1 MQKAGQRALGG
12 KAGAFVVM
20 NVNDGEV
27 LGLGSSPSFDPNQFS
42 KVIRQSDYKRLT
54 SKENGEPIVNRAIQS
69 AYPTGSTFKLITA
82 SAALMGGLITPDTVQ
97 YDGGS
102 LKVGAQT
109 FKNAGGA
116 VNGPVALRKA
126 LSVSSDV
133 FFYRLGQEA
142 NGKGDGV
149 LIQKWAKKLGLGRK
163 TGIDL
168 PSETPGLI
176 PTPDYRNR
184 GFERYQRCVKKEKPT
199 PQEISFGKCGF
210 FDRPWSVGDNVNFS
224 VGQGDLAADPLQ
236 MAVAYAAIAN
246 GGKVVRPR
254 LGQRIEDSSGR
265 PLQELETAPK
275 RNAGVKPEFRQAIL
289 DGLRSAAS
297 DAGGTSASVFE
308 GFKIPVAGKTG
319 TAEKGGGRADQS
331 WYVALAPYPE
341 PEVRGGGDL
350 RAGRLRS
357 RDGGAGGAHDPRTAV
372 RRQAGR
378 SRAGRI
384 GPELM
389 SCMLSKA
396 PGGTGRVDR

>member
-1 MQKAGQRALGG
+1 
-12 KAGAFVVM
+12 M

-54 SKENGEPIVNRAIQS
+54 SKQNGEPIVNRAIQS

-102 LKVGAQT
+102 LRVGAQT
-109 FKNAGGA
+109 FKNAGGV

-149 LIQKWAKKLGLGRK
+149 LLQKWAKKLGLGRK
-163 TGIDL
+163 TGVDL

-176 PTPDYRNR
+176 PTPAYRNR

-275 RNAGVKPEFRQAIL
+275 RNSGVKAEFRQAIL

-331 WYVALAPYPE
+331 WYVALAPYPDPKYVVAVTFE
-341 PEVRGGGDL
+341 QGGFGAETAAPASL
-350 RAGRLRS
+350 TILEQLFGVKKAGPVQ
-357 RDGGAGGAHDPRTAV
+357 GG
-372 RRQAGR
+372 
-378 SRAGRI
+378 S
-384 GPELM
+384 
-389 SCMLSKA
+389 A
-396 PGGTGRVDR
+396 PD